1 MHQLAQINI
10 AQMKGKDYNDP
21 IMTDFVANIDRI
33 NQIAEASPGFV
44 WRLKDEQDNALNINP
59 FEDNSM
65 LINISV
71 WEDVAPL
78 KSFVYGAMHLEIMKR
93 KKEWFRHFKGF
104 YYALWWIKAG
114 EYPTAVEAAKQ
125 LTYLQDKGPSEKV
138 FTFKKTYSPTV

>member
-1 MHQLAQINI
+1 MYQLAQINI

-21 IMTDFVANIDRI
+21 SMTDFVANIDHI

-59 FEDNSM
+59 FQDRSL

-71 WEDVAPL
+71 WEEVAPL

-93 KKEWFRHFKGF
+93 KKEWFHHFKGF

-114 EYPTAVEAAKQ
+114 EYPSAVEASKQ
-125 LTYLQDKGPSEKV
+125 LAYLQDKGPSEKV
-138 FTFKKTYSPTV
+138 FTFKNTYPPTV